1 MLRINVGL
9 YASLLVIW
17 SALPVL
23 GQSAAAGTSVTVPQ
37 LVNFS
42 GALID
47 AKSEPLTGVVGITF
61 CLYKEPQGGAPVWME
76 TQNVQADSAGHY
88 TAALGSSSN
97 QGLPAG
103 IFASGEAR
111 WLAVQAQGQAE
122 QPRILLMSVPY
133 ALKAADAET
142 VGGIPASAF
151 LLAAPRSGVRGG
163 TGGAAVTAKDGSPD
177 AVDPAI
183 TGTGT
188 ADFIPKWTTKT
199 HLGNSAIFQASSTNF
214 IGIGTTSPAT
224 TLEVDGTA
232 AFAANSA
239 GQSVTVTQS
248 NTSGLGLVST
258 APVEALVG
266 NATGFIAGGIGVQ
279 GNALYTGGGTTYG
292 VEGNAAS
299 SGGIGVYGTASGS
312 AGIAV
317 QGYIVNTTGS
327 TATQIAVEGVSNDT
341 SASPIGVQGQIASPT
356 GIGVKGISVE
366 STGTGTSVGVLGIS
380 PDNNG
385 VGVEGLATNTS
396 GTSVPIGVLGESS
409 SSTGVGILGDATSS
423 SGSTFGIKGIAAS
436 AAGIGVQGTSPG
448 IGIEGITTAAAS
460 FPIGVHGA
468 TDSSVGAAGVFD
480 TTARTLQG
488 GCVGNILIGRSVGG
502 LLGEQFE
509 VFRVDCTGKGYFD
522 NGTQTGGADF
532 AESVTVRGDRAQYAP
547 GDLLAIDSRGK
558 RRLTL
563 SQQAYSTRI
572 AGIYSTKPGV
582 LATPHKMEDAQLA
595 QEVPLAVVGI
605 VPCKVT
611 AENGRIEVGDLLV
624 ASSRPGY
631 AMKGT
636 NRRRMLGAVVGK
648 AMEPLQSSTGV
659 IEVLV
664 TLQ

>member
-1 MLRINVGL
+1 
-9 YASLLVIW
+9 
-17 SALPVL
+17 
-23 GQSAAAGTSVTVPQ
+23 
-37 LVNFS
+37 VNFS
-42 GALID
+42 GALAD
-47 AKSEPLTGVVGITF
+47 VKGEPLTGVVGITF
-61 CLYKEPQGGAPVWME
+61 CLYKEPQGGAPVWTE

-103 IFASGEAR
+103 VFASGEAR
-111 WLAVQAQGQAE
+111 WLEVQAQGQPE

-151 LLAAPRSGVRGG
+151 LLAAPRSGVGGGSGG
-163 TGGAAVTAKDGSPD
+163 TAAAAKDTSPSANEP
-177 AVDPAI
+177 AVS
-183 TGTGT
+183 GTGT
-188 ADFIPKWTTKT
+188 TDFIPMWTSSTA
-199 HLGNSAIFQASSTNF
+199 LGNSAIFQAPSTD
-214 IGIGTTSPAT
+214 IGIGTTSPAAK
-224 TLEVDGTA
+224 LDVAGAARVRGNLNGITA
-232 AFAANSA
+232 TFAANNA

-266 NATGFIAGGIGVQ
+266 NATGFLDGGIGVQ

-299 SGGIGVYGTASGS
+299 SGGVGVYGTASGS

-317 QGYIVNTTGS
+317 QGYIVNNTGS

-341 SASPIGVQGQIASPT
+341 AASPIGVQGQIASPT

-366 STGTGTSVGVLGIS
+366 SSGTGTSVGVLGIS

-385 VGVEGLATNTS
+385 IGVQGQATNTS
-396 GTSVPIGVLGESS
+396 GAGVPIGVSGESS
-409 SSTGVGILGDATSS
+409 S
-423 SGSTFGIKGIAAS
+423 AS
-436 AAGIGVQGTSPG
+436 GIGIQGTSPG
-448 IGIEGITTAAAS
+448 TGIEGITTGAAS
-460 FPIGVHGA
+460 FPIGAHG
-468 TDSSVGAAGVFD
+468 TTNSSVGAAGVFD
-480 TTARTLQG
+480 TSATG
-488 GCVGNILIGRSVGG
+488 GFPDYPCEGNILIGRAIGG
-502 LLGEQFE
+502 VLHEQSQ
-509 VFRVDCTGKGYFD
+509 VFRVDCTGKGFFD

-532 AESVTVRGDRAQYAP
+532 AESVTVLGDRAQYTP
-547 GDLLAIDSRGK
+547 GDLLVIDSRGK
-558 RRLTL
+558 RRLAL

-582 LATPHKMEDAQLA
+582 LATPHKMAASQLA

-624 ASSRPGY
+624 ASSKPGY

-636 NRRRMLGAVVGK
+636 NRRRMFGAVVGK
-648 AMEPLQSSTGV
+648 AMEPLQSNTGV